1 MVPAICLKWITLIDT
16 VNIVF
21 CICLQTMKY
30 ELNSFMVLLSYLHL
44 PNMKNIPTHTQFYFS
59 IVLFC
64 EYITK
69 SPINRSLFS
78 QTCLPYLVWCCA
90 YNNCS
95 ILYIICHNRILWA
108 QQPNWKFPGS
118 CPATT
123 NLAPSRTSKRLVVK
137 HYNNRSYY
145 VILQ

>member
-1 MVPAICLKWITLIDT
+1 MVPVICLKWITLIDT
-16 VNIVF
+16 VNIAF

-44 PNMKNIPTHTQFYFS
+44 PNVKNIPTHTQFYFS

-64 EYITK
+64 EYIIK
-69 SPINRSLFS
+69 SPINRFLFS
-78 QTCLPYLVWCCA
+78 QTCLPYLVCMTLCI
-90 YNNCS
+90 YG
-95 ILYIICHNRILWA
+95 ILCIIRHNRISWA

-123 NLAPSRTSKRLVVK
+123 NLAPGRTSKRLVVK
-137 HYNNRSYY
+137 HYNNHSYY